1 MMNNKLTEDRIVK
14 EENYYIVYRKTGDK
28 DCPIFRTK
36 DKKLAE
42 LLVV

>member
-1 MMNNKLTEDRIVK
+1 MNNKLTEDRIVK
-14 EENYYIVYRKTGDK
+14 EGRYYFVYLKTEDK
-28 DCPIFRTK
+28 DCPIYKTQ

>member
-14 EENYYIVYRKTGDK
+14 EGKYYIVYRKTGNK
-28 DCPIFRTK
+28 DCPIYKTQ

>member
-1 MMNNKLTEDRIVK
+1 MKGIIDDYLVK
-14 EENYYIVYRKTGDK
+14 EGKYYIVYRKTGDK
-28 DCPIFRTK
+28 DCPIFRTQ

>member
-14 EENYYIVYRKTGDK
+14 EGKYYIVYSKTGDK